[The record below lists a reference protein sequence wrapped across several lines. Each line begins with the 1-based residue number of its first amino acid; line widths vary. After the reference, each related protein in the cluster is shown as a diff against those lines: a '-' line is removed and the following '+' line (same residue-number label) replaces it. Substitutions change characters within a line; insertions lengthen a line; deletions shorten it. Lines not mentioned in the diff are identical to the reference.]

1 MDSTPTRQSLV
12 AEIEALIAYG
22 AEEPTIHPDLLAYL
36 TIEDLQNIKV
46 KLLTKVN
53 TLTEEDKAW
62 LEQFKRYE

>member
-1 MDSTPTRQSLV
+1 MNNQDKASLL

-22 AEEPTIHPDLLAYL
+22 AEKPTINPDLLAYL
-36 TIEDLQNIKV
+36 EIDDLQSIKA

-62 LEQFKRYE
+62 LEQFKKYE